1 MHICSSLLPA
11 RTGCEHKAAELPC
24 SSVGRPCPAPRSSL
38 LCVRAF
44 LFLSVHSW
52 QLLQGHHVLPSL
64 QGLRC
69 SRLQLGCSSSCA
81 AQPSATLPG
90 RMAGTLP
97 TDKRPGTQNGD
108 LGSGCSF
115 GSQLSQASLLKL
127 QGCTGSLISTAA
139 QMVRF

>member
-1 MHICSSLLPA
+1 MQLGGKAMPSSSLL
-11 RTGCEHKAAELPC
+11 AALC
-24 SSVGRPCPAPRSSL
+24 QGFSVPLCALLAAPT
-38 LCVRAF
+38 
-44 LFLSVHSW
+44 
-52 QLLQGHHVLPSL
+52 GHHVLPSL

-81 AQPSATLPG
+81 AQPSTTLPG

-127 QGCTGSLISTAA
+127 QGCTGSLIATAA